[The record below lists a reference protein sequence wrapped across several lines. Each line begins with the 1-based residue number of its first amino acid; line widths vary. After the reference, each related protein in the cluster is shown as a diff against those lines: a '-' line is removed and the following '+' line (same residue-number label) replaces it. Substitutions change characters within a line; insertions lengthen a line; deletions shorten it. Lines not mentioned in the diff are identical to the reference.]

1 MCVFQ
6 FYECPFMV
14 VLFPCVFLCVSSRV
28 YALHVYMHLHTCI
41 SICLTCL
48 CVSSRVY
55 IHVCV
60 CLHVCVCVYL
70 TYLCVSPRAI
80 SVCAYV
86 CVCSLHVFMYRIFS
100 CEFQSVRVCPCVY
113 CHACARACVYPTCLH
128 VSPRVYF
135 HASVCISTCASYM
148 FSCAAFM
155 ALAAKPMFLRTS
167 VLVLAFSRASRWN
180 AMVDSVPSIC
190 ASCFS

>member
-1 MCVFQ
+1 MCVFH

-28 YALHVYMHLHTCI
+28 YALHTLHMSYMFMCIFACVYPC
-41 SICLTCL
+41 
-48 CVSSRVY
+48 
-55 IHVCV
+55 VCV

-113 CHACARACVYPTCLH
+113 FHACARACVYPTCLH
-128 VSPRVYF
+128 VLPRVYF
-135 HASVCISTCASYM
+135 HVSVCISTCASYM

-180 AMVDSVPSIC
+180 SMVDSVPSIC